1 MGIGDWVIDA
11 FVEYRHL
18 DDICILYCIFSLE
31 EQKNNKID
39 INSLK
44 IIAQE
49 FIYID
54 FLKFNQYGRFYFIQT
69 KRGKFYLS
77 FVTNENKLFFLDQE
91 KKRLYY
97 ISTLTNEYSFQ
108 KLILIKDEIKMLCYY
123 SSDKYLVFIIFD
135 EIYYEYLNKII
146 ESRINKFLPFL
157 DDNDYSDIIFISE
170 VKAVF
175 AFDDSTNIA
184 IYLLNFFNNYKKYVM
199 SEFILNIYGNKIN
212 NYCIYSLLFKYKNM
226 LGIQFKNSDFYG
238 FILFGYFN
246 STDPKQILNI
256 KKDGLNYKINLGNY
270 LNLQSNIFEYE
281 IKCVRIINLSV
292 VNESGIY
299 LVSNITKNYIRK
311 NDCLDINTGITL
323 YFSYNGTLKKGNYLF
338 KFVRVLQEPKFK
350 AIQNNSEQI
359 YWNTH
364 DNNLKEKYIKEYNER
379 RNMDITGRVALV

>member
-1 MGIGDWVIDA
+1 MK
-11 FVEYRHL
+11 YRHL
-18 DDICILYCIFSLE
+18 DDICIFYYIFSLG

-77 FVTNENKLFFLDQE
+77 FVTNENKLFFLEQE

-135 EIYYEYLNKII
+135 EIYYEYLNKIL

-157 DDNDYSDIIFISE
+157 DDNDYADIIFISE

-281 IKCVRIINLSV
+281 IKCVRIINLPI

-338 KFVRVLQEPKFK
+338 KCVGVHQEPKFEV
-350 AIQNNSEQI
+350 IQNNSEQI

-364 DNNLKEKYIKEYNER
+364 DNNLK
-379 RNMDITGRVALV
+379 